1 MPMVPGTVTVTVLFS
16 PGARRTRVVS
26 PSGYCDP
33 VDVVQDLHVLR
44 REVQPGSRG
53 HVSELGRR
61 SVEPSP
67 PEGALPRLLRGG
79 NGHLLEA
86 VGEWR
91 RACRSRRLAAGEEP
105 SAPAPPADL
114 GRREPLQP
122 RSTPNANGRGRSGQA
137 RRSHAST
144 TSEAICLQRLFELV
158 VRSTRL
164 LRASTD
170 LASSA
175 AGLAASA
182 TLPPCCGVLRS
193 GQSDDAGCCDW
204 GGVAASRRQP
214 LGFVSLSSSSK
225 SISQSTPLPS
235 LATTR

>member
-1 MPMVPGTVTVTVLFS
+1 MQMVPGAVTVTVLFS
-16 PGARRTRVVS
+16 PWAGRTRVVS
-26 PSGYCDP
+26 PSGYCDH
-33 VDVVQDLHVLR
+33 VDVVRDLHVLR

-53 HVSELGRR
+53 HVSEPGRR

-67 PEGALPRLLRGG
+67 PEGALPRLLGG

-91 RACRSRRLAAGEEP
+91 RGCRSRRLAAGEDL

-114 GRREPLQP
+114 GRRAPLQP

-144 TSEAICLQRLFELV
+144 TSGAICLQRLFELV

-164 LRASTD
+164 LRASTG

-182 TLPPCCGVLRS
+182 TLPPCCGVLR
-193 GQSDDAGCCDW
+193 
-204 GGVAASRRQP
+204 
-214 LGFVSLSSSSK
+214 LG
-225 SISQSTPLPS
+225 
-235 LATTR
+235 

>member
-1 MPMVPGTVTVTVLFS
+1 MGPLSSMPMVPGTVRLLSCFRRGLGEPAWCHHLATAITSTSYRSSTSFVVKFS
-16 PGARRTRVVS
+16 QV
-26 PSGYCDP
+26 P
-33 VDVVQDLHVLR
+33 V
-44 REVQPGSRG
+44 GW
-53 HVSELGRR
+53 HVSELGHR

-67 PEGALPRLLRGG
+67 PEGALPRLLKGG
-79 NGHLLEA
+79 NDHLLEA

-137 RRSHAST
+137 GRSHAST

-164 LRASTD
+164 LRASTG

-175 AGLAASA
+175 ADLAASA
-182 TLPPCCGVLRS
+182 PPLLR
-193 GQSDDAGCCDW
+193 GFAIGPVGCRWALWLGW
-204 GGVAASRRQP
+204 GR
-214 LGFVSLSSSSK
+214 GFSSSAAGFR
-225 SISQSTPLPS
+225 QLVEFFEVY
-235 LATTR
+235 